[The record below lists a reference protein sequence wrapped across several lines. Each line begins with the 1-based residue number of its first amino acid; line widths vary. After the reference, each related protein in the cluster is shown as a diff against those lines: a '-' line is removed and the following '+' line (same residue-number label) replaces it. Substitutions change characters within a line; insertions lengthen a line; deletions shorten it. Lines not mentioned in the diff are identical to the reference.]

1 MSDDDVEV
9 DLHEGMPIQTEEG
22 DDLGTLAALLIPEEE
37 EEAEFLLLRRASGDY
52 LVPFEAIAGVGDGA
66 IIMDLPADVIERFP
80 RLAPDQEPTEQQV
93 EAAYDLYD
101 SLVEPDDE
109 E

>member
-1 MSDDDVEV
+1 MEDDDVEV

-22 DDLGTLAALLIPEEE
+22 EELGTLAALLIPEEE
-37 EEAEFLLLRRASGDY
+37 EEAEFLLLRGAGGDF
-52 LVPFEAIAGVGDGA
+52 LVPFEAIVGVGDGA
-66 IIMDLPADVIERFP
+66 IIMGLPKDAIAKFP
-80 RLAPDQEPTEQQV
+80 RLAPDQEPTEAQV

-101 SLVEPDDE
+101 SLVEGDDE